1 MPCLRGFELYSRWVP
16 LNGANHNINIP
27 MHSRDIYDRNVALI
41 FNKPFNNQ

>member
-27 MHSRDIYDRNVALI
+27 IQEIYMTEMLR
-41 FNKPFNNQ
+41 